1 MSRGPRDGNR
11 GRHRYFTD
19 KDALQL
25 SFAGLALHE

>member
-11 GRHRYFTD
+11 GRHQYFTD